1 MTPFKVLVLGGSG
14 VFGSRLCRLLADDP
28 RLAVTAAGRERE
40 RLRPLE
46 KDLDIA
52 TMAFDWRRDLD
63 RVLGEQR
70 FDALV
75 HVAGPFQGQDYAV
88 AELCIRHRVHY
99 LDLADDAAF
108 ACGIEKLDEAA
119 KAAGVLVCSGAS
131 TAPALTG
138 AVVEV
143 AREFMS
149 VERVRFGIVPGN
161 DAPRGPALVAAV
173 LSRAG
178 KPIAGPPGR
187 HVWGS
192 LRRMAVPGLGARWVA
207 ACDLPEPR
215 LFARRFGVR
224 DTYAGAGL
232 ELSVLHLGLWLLSGL
247 VRLRLIRSLTPF
259 AARLT
264 AIAERLRRFGTD
276 RGGLRLDVEGRGGRR
291 SWFLVAEGGDGPFVP
306 VLPAAALVRK
316 LAVRRSMASGAMP
329 CLGLVSLGEI
339 LAEARRAHLQIASA
353 WNDGVLKPSLYRRV
367 LGGAY
372 EEMASPWRAL
382 HDGGASVW
390 SGQCI
395 CDPAETWIGRVISH
409 LFQLPAAQSESP
421 ISVEFTMSGAGEI
434 WTRRIGRRVMRS
446 RQYIGVRSKRGAVVE
461 QFGPLAFVLD
471 LPVENGRMDL
481 VMIGA
486 RFLGIRLPRWCWPH
500 VKAFE
505 TAAEGR
511 FRFDVEIGL
520 PAIGR
525 LVRYRGWLTDR

>member
-1 MTPFKVLVLGGSG
+1 MTPFKVLILGGSG
-14 VFGSRLCRLLADDP
+14 VFGSRLCHLLADDP

-40 RLRPLE
+40 RLEPLE
-46 KDLDIA
+46 KELDIA
-52 TMAFDWRRDLD
+52 TMALDWRRDLD
-63 RVLGEQR
+63 RVLDEQR

-88 AELCIRHRVHY
+88 AETCIRHGVHY

-108 ACGIEKLDEAA
+108 VCGIDKLDEAA
-119 KAAGVLVCSGAS
+119 KAASVLVCSGAS
-131 TAPALTG
+131 TAPAITG
-138 AVVEV
+138 AVVET

-161 DAPRGPALVAAV
+161 DAPRGPALVAAI

-178 KPIAGPPGR
+178 KPIADQPGR
-187 HVWGS
+187 RVWGTP
-192 LRRMAVPGLGARWVA
+192 RRMKVPGLGMRWVA
-207 ACDLPEPR
+207 ACDLPEPK

-232 ELSVLHLGLWLLSGL
+232 ELAVLHLGLWLLSWL
-247 VRLRLIRSLTPF
+247 VRLRLVRSLAPF

-276 RGGLRLDVEGRGGRR
+276 RGGLRIDVEGPAARR
-291 SWFLVAEGGDGPFVP
+291 SWYLIAEGGDGPFVP

-316 LAVRRSMASGAMP
+316 LAAGRSVASGAMP

-353 WNDGVLKPSLYRRV
+353 WSDSALKPALYRRV

-372 EEMASPWRAL
+372 EEMPAPWRAL
-382 HDGGASVW
+382 HDGGASTW
-390 SGQCI
+390 KGQCV
-395 CDPAETWIGRVISH
+395 CDPAETWIGRAISR
-409 LFQLPAAQSESP
+409 LFQFPASESEAP

-446 RQYIGVRSKRGAVVE
+446 RQYIGVRGKRGAVVE
-461 QFGPLAFVLD
+461 QFGPLAFDLD
-471 LPVENGRMDL
+471 LPVERGRVDL
-481 VMIGA
+481 VMTGA
-486 RFLGIRLPRWCWPH
+486 RCVGIPLPHWCWPRI
-500 VKAFE
+500 KAFE
-505 TAAEGR
+505 TGAGGK

-520 PAIGR
+520 PGIGR

>member
-28 RLAVTAAGRERE
+28 RIAVTAAGRDAGRLKLLARE
-40 RLRPLE
+40 
-46 KDLDIA
+46 LDIE
-52 TMAFDWRRDLD
+52 TMTLDWRRDLD

-88 AELCIRHRVHY
+88 AEACIRHGVHY

-108 ACGIEKLDEAA
+108 VCGIDTFDEAA
-119 KAAGVLVCSGAS
+119 KARGVLVCSGAS

-138 AVVEV
+138 AVVEA

-161 DAPRGPALVAAV
+161 DAPRGPALVEAI

-178 KPIAGPPGR
+178 KPIAGQPGR
-187 HVWGS
+187 HVWGT
-192 LRRMAVPGLGARWVA
+192 LRRMTVPGLGARWVA

-215 LFARRFGVR
+215 LFAQRFGVR
-224 DTYAGAGL
+224 DTFAAAGL
-232 ELSVLHLGLWLLSGL
+232 ELSVLHLGLWLLSWL
-247 VRLRLIRSLTPF
+247 VRLRLVRSLAPF
-259 AARLT
+259 ATRLT
-264 AIAERLRRFGTD
+264 VTAERLRRFGTD
-276 RGGLRLDVEGRGGRR
+276 RGGLRVDVEGPAGQRR
-291 SWFLVAEGGDGPFVP
+291 WCLVAEGGDGPFVP

-316 LAVRRSMASGAMP
+316 LAGGRRVAPGAMA
-329 CLGLVSLGEI
+329 CLGLVSLEEI

-353 WNDGVLKPSLYRRV
+353 WSDGVPKPSLYRRV

-372 EEMASPWRAL
+372 EEMPVAWRAL
-382 HDGGASVW
+382 HDGGASTW
-390 SGQCI
+390 KGQCV
-395 CDPAETWIGRVISH
+395 CDPAETWAGHLIAR
-409 LFQLPAAQSESP
+409 LFQFPAADSEAP
-421 ISVEFTMSGAGEI
+421 ISVEFAMRDASEI

-446 RQYIGVRSKRGAVVE
+446 RQYIGVRGKRGAVVE
-461 QFGPLAFVLD
+461 QFGPLAFDLD
-471 LPVENGRMDL
+471 LPIEKGRMDL
-481 VMIGA
+481 VVTGV
-486 RFLGIRLPRWCWPH
+486 RFLGVSLPRWCWPR
-500 VKAFE
+500 VRAFE
-505 TAAEGR
+505 TGGEGK

-520 PAIGR
+520 PGIGR

>member
-28 RLAVTAAGRERE
+28 RLAVTASGRDPRRLEPLARE
-40 RLRPLE
+40 FR
-46 KDLDIA
+46 IS
-52 TMAFDWRRDLD
+52 TMTLDWRRDLD

-88 AELCIRHRVHY
+88 AEACIRHRVHY

-108 ACGIEKLDEAA
+108 VCGIDMLDEAA
-119 KAAGVLVCSGAS
+119 KTKGLLVCSGAS

-138 AVVEV
+138 AVVET
-143 AREFMS
+143 ARAFMS

-161 DAPRGPALVAAV
+161 DAPRGPALVAAI
-173 LSRAG
+173 LSRVG
-178 KPIAGPPGR
+178 KPIADQPGR
-187 HVWGS
+187 RVWGT
-192 LRRMAVPGLGARWVA
+192 LRRMTVPGLGARWVA
-207 ACDLPEPR
+207 ACDLPEPK

-224 DTYAGAGL
+224 DTFAAAGL

-247 VRLRLIRSLTPF
+247 VRLRLVRSLAPF

-276 RGGLRLDVEGRGGRR
+276 RGGLRVDVEGPAGQRR
-291 SWFLVAEGGDGPFVP
+291 WYLIAEGGDGPFVP

-316 LAVRRSMASGAMP
+316 LAGGRRVAPGAMP
-329 CLGLVSLGEI
+329 CLGLVSLEEI

-353 WNDGVLKPSLYRRV
+353 WSDGVLKPSLYRRV
-367 LGGAY
+367 LGSAY
-372 EEMASPWRAL
+372 EEMPVAWRAL
-382 HDGGASVW
+382 HDSGASTW
-390 SGQCI
+390 KGQCL
-395 CDPAETWIGRVISH
+395 CDPAETWGGRLVSR
-409 LFQLPAAQSESP
+409 LFQFPAGESEAP
-421 ISVEFTMSGAGEI
+421 ISVEFTMSGAGEV

-446 RQYIGVRSKRGAVVE
+446 RQYIGVRGRRGAVVE
-461 QFGPLAFVLD
+461 QFGPLAFDLD
-471 LPVENGRMDL
+471 LPIDKGRMDL
-481 VMIGA
+481 VMTGA
-486 RFLGIRLPRWCWPH
+486 RFLGVPLPRWCWPR
-500 VKAFE
+500 VRAFE
-505 TAAEGR
+505 TGGEGK

-520 PAIGR
+520 QGIGR